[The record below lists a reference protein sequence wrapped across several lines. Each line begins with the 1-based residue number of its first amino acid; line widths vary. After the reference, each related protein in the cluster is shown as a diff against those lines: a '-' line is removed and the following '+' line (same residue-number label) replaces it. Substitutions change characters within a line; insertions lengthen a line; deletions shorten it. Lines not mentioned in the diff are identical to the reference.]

1 MRIKKGDQ
9 VLIIKGKDK
18 KKKGKIVRTF
28 PASNKVL
35 LEGLNLKK
43 MHKRP
48 RKEGEKGQVVEIA
61 VPLAVASVM
70 FVCPKCGQASRL
82 GCLIKE
88 QNKSR
93 VCKKCRAEV

>member
-9 VLIIKGKDK
+9 VIIIKGKDK
-18 KKKGKIVRTF
+18 KKRGKVARTF
-28 PASNKVL
+28 PKSNQVL

-43 MHKRP
+43 THKRG

-61 VPLAVASVM
+61 APLNVASVM
-70 FVCPKCGQASRL
+70 FVCPKCGQPARL

-93 VCKKCRAEV
+93 ICKKCGVEV

>member
-18 KKKGKIVRTF
+18 KKKGKVARTF
-28 PASNKVL
+28 PKTDKIL

-43 MHKRP
+43 THKRP

-61 VPLAVASVM
+61 APLRVASVM
-70 FVCPKCGQASRL
+70 FVCPKCGQAARL
-82 GCLIKE
+82 GYVVKGE
-88 QNKSR
+88 SKNR
-93 VCKKCRAEV
+93 VCKKCGVEV

>member
-18 KKKGKIVRTF
+18 KKKGKVARTF
-28 PASNKVL
+28 SESNKVL

-43 MHKRP
+43 THKRG

-61 VPLAVASVM
+61 TPLAVASVM
-70 FVCPKCGQASRL
+70 FICPKCGQPARL
-82 GCLIKE
+82 GYLIKE
-88 QNKSR
+88 QSKSR
-93 VCKKCRAEV
+93 VCKKCGAEV